1 MSLFYLAEFWII
13 NVEENANALFAYN
26 SMKHGILV
34 SINTSIIVHWKLI
47 FASRWICG
55 FVADFI
61 ERPSEL
67 YWGPF
72 FLVFTLSFLKG
83 RLYLGAS
90 GATDPEPSK
99 PWSFTSKIG
108 YFSMKLPFI
117 LVLNFTS
124 MFLPKSNVVQWKK
137 CEGYFSCSP
146 VHIWIY
152 HINTWPTQ
160 LCAFI

>member
-1 MSLFYLAEFWII
+1 MQTLYLLIIQWNTKYQPALTHLLLSTESSFLPVDEF
-13 NVEENANALFAYN
+13 
-26 SMKHGILV
+26 
-34 SINTSIIVHWKLI
+34 
-47 FASRWICG
+47 
-55 FVADFI
+55 ADLWRII

-124 MFLPKSNVVQWKK
+124 IFLPKSNVVQWKK

-146 VHIWIY
+146 VHIWID